1 MPVRKE
7 LAIRQI
13 AALPYRIE
21 ADGSASVML
30 ITSRDT
36 RRWVIPKGNR
46 MKGIDPHHAAALEAF
61 EEAGIKGLLCPT
73 SLGSFE
79 YDKRRDD
86 GTTRAARV
94 EVYPL
99 AVTEESPT
107 WPEQHQRLRQWFGL
121 AAAVFAVDEPDLKTI
136 IGSFR
141 DPPRFAG
148 VTDRALLW
156 ARDKGATKIPMLR
169 WFQALMPKQGRFF
182 ELFDAHAELLVAGAD
197 ALARLLQGG
206 SRIAEH
212 SKTIFDR
219 ENDADA
225 ITRHVLQDVRR
236 TFVTP
241 FDRSAITSLISSMDD
256 AIDQMNKTAKAI
268 SIFDVT
274 EFEPQMGDI
283 SGIIVEAARVTAEAI
298 PLLRALGPNAS
309 RLHVLTARI
318 IRLEGEADD
327 IHDAGLRALF
337 RRHAETR
344 PMAFVVGQEI
354 YGHLERVVDCFEDV
368 ANEIQGLV
376 IDHA

>member
-1 MPVRKE
+1 M
-7 LAIRQI
+7 
-13 AALPYRIE
+13 PYRIE
-21 ADGSASVML
+21 ADGSASVLL
-30 ITSRDT
+30 ITSRET
-36 RRWVIPKGNR
+36 RRWVIPKGNL

-73 SLGSFE
+73 SLGSFA
-79 YDKRRDD
+79 YDKRRGD
-86 GTTRAARV
+86 GTTRAAMV
-94 EVYPL
+94 DVFPL
-99 AVTEESPT
+99 AVTDESPT
-107 WPEQHQRLRQWFGL
+107 WPEQHQRLRQWFRL
-121 AAAVFAVDEPDLKTI
+121 ADAVDAVDEPELKAI

-141 DPPRFAG
+141 DQPRFAG
-148 VTDRALLW
+148 ITDRALLW

-169 WFQALMPKQGRFF
+169 WFQAMMPKQGRFF
-182 ELFDAHAELLVAGAD
+182 ELFDAHAGLLVAGAD

-206 SRIAEH
+206 DGIAEH

-241 FDRSAITSLISSMDD
+241 FDRSAITGLISSMDD

-268 SIFDVT
+268 AIFDVT

-298 PLLRALGPNAS
+298 PLLRALGPNGS

-327 IHDAGLRALF
+327 IHDAGLKSLF
-337 RRHAETR
+337 KRHGATR
-344 PMAFVVGQEI
+344 PMAFIV
-354 YGHLERVVDCFEDV
+354 
-368 ANEIQGLV
+368 
-376 IDHA
+376 